1 MIQNAI
7 EITDENALNA
17 EKLEGDDVAQIR
29 TKVLDKVDVQ
39 EFKASSNDSNNN
51 KSNEMNVSYS
61 YVCPRPE
68 QVLNTKLSKE
78 RNDIASMRIKGI
90 ANAFNIKLIEE
101 NNNNTDDEKKNMT
114 AMMKIIVKVKIIKMK
129 RMIKMKK
136 SGSLVER
143 MNL

>member
-1 MIQNAI
+1 
-7 EITDENALNA
+7 
-17 EKLEGDDVAQIR
+17 
-29 TKVLDKVDVQ
+29 
-39 EFKASSNDSNNN
+39 
-51 KSNEMNVSYS
+51 MNVSYS

-114 AMMKIIVKVKIIKMK
+114 AMMISMK
-129 RMIKMKK
+129 QPREDEILA
-136 SGSLVER
+136 SPPAHC
-143 MNL
+143 